1 MAQGVGMMTNKVK
14 KCCLFLL
21 PFLVLI
27 TVLGTQYAYAGS
39 KNSTDVIGMVSSNV
53 PYIQVEIKQND
64 LDKSDVSGKLGSEDI
79 ALYSINKLKDQ
90 SVLTY
95 ILIDNSKSMT
105 QDNICP
111 QGSFD
116 ELKKQATSLISE
128 NADSKKQF
136 VAYSIG
142 EGAPKKLGTAANEKS
157 AKTLNTK
164 INALK
169 GNEDATNLNE
179 ALNVIF
185 DSAANEGEGFQ
196 VVKFLLI
203 TDTSA
208 DYGTGIDISETND
221 KFQYNKYP
229 LYTVCNTTTENSAT
243 YKKLRTLSRNSGGE
257 AFIYNYKNSKKSA
270 SLINKT
276 YEKMISGSIACF
288 VSNKAV
294 DNKAREL
301 TVNING
307 TAYTETVLLDRAMDI
322 GEPVTANVSFDE
334 SNNAFIVKFSQNGF
348 DGSLPVN
355 DKALDNSS
363 YHITRSGKSK
373 TLDIQKVELNADGSY
388 LVIMKDEVYSGAYDF
403 EFQGI
408 TDLSSN
414 GNTVDSL
421 QNVEVKAKN
430 AFWKVFPYLM
440 ILLAVIIV
448 LLAFYLI
455 LLKLK
460 KKKNVKTI
468 KELFE
473 TQVNETIEEHHHI
486 VLPDSQARQA
496 PITLYFQ
503 TGNMPAK
510 TMQVN
515 IKSSLIVGRS
525 SVCDIYI
532 DDAKM
537 SRQHFAIENTQGCFM
552 LVDLESANGTYIN
565 GIRVTSK
572 QKLNSGDMITAGLSS
587 IRIKF

>member
-1 MAQGVGMMTNKVK
+1 MMTNKVK
-14 KCCLFLL
+14 KTLSVFVAV
-21 PFLVLI
+21 FVLI
-27 TVLGTQYAYAGS
+27 TMLGSQYAYAGS

-79 ALYSINKLKDQ
+79 TLYSINKLKDQ

-142 EGAPKKLGTAANEKS
+142 EGEPKKLGSAADEES

-185 DSAANEGEGFQ
+185 DSAADEGEGFQ

-276 YEKMISGSIACF
+276 YKKMISGSIACF
-288 VSNKAV
+288 VSNKTV

-322 GEPVTANVSFDE
+322 DEPVTANVSFDE
-334 SNNAFIVKFSQNGF
+334 SNNAFVVKFSQNGF

-430 AFWKVFPYLM
+430 ALWKVFPYLM

-503 TGNMPAK
+503 TGNTPAK
-510 TMQVN
+510 TMQIN

-565 GIRVTSK
+565 GISVTSK